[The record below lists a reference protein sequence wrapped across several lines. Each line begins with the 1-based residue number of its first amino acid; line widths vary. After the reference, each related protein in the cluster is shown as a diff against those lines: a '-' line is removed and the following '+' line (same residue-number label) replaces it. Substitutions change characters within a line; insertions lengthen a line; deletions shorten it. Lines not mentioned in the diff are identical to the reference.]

1 MYIYNIY
8 DIYIYICIYI
18 CIYIHI
24 YIKNKTLISPRVLD
38 FYLVLPCF
46 FLFDIYLYILVYISI
61 VYI

>member
-1 MYIYNIY
+1 MYIYMY
-8 DIYIYICIYI
+8 LHTY
-18 CIYIHI
+18 I